1 VFPRCYFARGTD
13 ILLLPDTKLTDSAQ
27 QYAVINQAAATNNL
41 RLTTVHR
48 NILCKNVPVGN
59 KLTATQYAQ
68 GQGGNAKFKTF
79 VASLQKP
86 SLKAKAKDACVV
98 Q

>member
-1 VFPRCYFARGTD
+1 
-13 ILLLPDTKLTDSAQ
+13 LTDSAQ

-41 RLTTVHR
+41 RLTTVHS

-59 KLTATQYAQ
+59 KLTAAQYAQ
-68 GQGGNAKFKTF
+68 GQAGNAKFGAF

-86 SLKAKAKDACVV
+86 SVKDKVKDKCVV